1 MPVTVLVE
9 FPGDG
14 FLNQFL
20 QIGGGG
26 FLSLELKGKVK
37 QRKENKKSLY
47 HMRGRSRKERLRL
60 EKPEPLKEFTSMS
73 WLELKRDGLP
83 LHREW
88 LSPPPSER
96 FRPPEQEWC
105 NSLGSWQK
113 TLVVGQLEY
122 PSVWPMT

>member
-26 FLSLELKGKVK
+26 FLSLELKGKVIK

-47 HMRGRSRKERLRL
+47 HMRGRIRKERLRL
-60 EKPEPLKEFTSMS
+60 EKPEPEKFYFDVEA
-73 WLELKRDGLP
+73 
-83 LHREW
+83 
-88 LSPPPSER
+88 
-96 FRPPEQEWC
+96 
-105 NSLGSWQK
+105 
-113 TLVVGQLEY
+113 
-122 PSVWPMT
+122 